1 MKHWWQA
8 IMDSKQKERVE
19 ALYGCDEKITFYM
32 IHSGTKIGSTS
43 KAKLDQG
50 LVDELEDKD

>member
-1 MKHWWQA
+1 
-8 IMDSKQKERVE
+8 MDSKQKERVE